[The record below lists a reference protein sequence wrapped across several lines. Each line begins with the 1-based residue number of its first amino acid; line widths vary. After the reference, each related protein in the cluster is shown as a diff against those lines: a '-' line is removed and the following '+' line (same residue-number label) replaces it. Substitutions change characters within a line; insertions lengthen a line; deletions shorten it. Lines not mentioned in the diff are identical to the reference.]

1 MIFISRKI
9 LSSLMKMRIKKE
21 KEKSKTPPKPIRN
34 KGKAMH
40 VNEKRQEIEVGLSR
54 EIKELYG

>member
-1 MIFISRKI
+1 
-9 LSSLMKMRIKKE
+9 MKMRIKKE